1 MRNVWA
7 GLAAAAL
14 LAAAFFLPA
23 ALSQWGDQR
32 LLDDPHITRQDEERE
47 GFVESLQMSVA
58 EKLFLLRSSSVTSV
72 TLADMEAASIY
83 IEGKAVLWKKDEEII
98 LTESLA
104 AAEELEE
111 IERKWT
117 QRLDRLRSEIRGLQA
132 TGALPRL
139 WDAEA
144 EVVCTDHHQTLYIDQ
159 ESQVSFLAYDM
170 ALNSQPYSM
179 RVTVDAKTGRILGFR
194 LNWSKGSRPDWGFRG
209 TAKFGSAWRDYW
221 GMDSV
226 SSAWNNEYI
235 RALLEMPAEEFAR
248 NGSYNSNA
256 DVSFTYDG
264 QTLRAP
270 LANWVS
276 SGGGCVLEWNMA

>member
-1 MRNVWA
+1 M
-7 GLAAAAL
+7 
-14 LAAAFFLPA
+14 
-23 ALSQWGDQR
+23 
-32 LLDDPHITRQDEERE
+32 
-47 GFVESLQMSVA
+47 
-58 EKLFLLRSSSVTSV
+58 LFRS
-72 TLADMEAASIY
+72 
-83 IEGKAVLWKKDEEII
+83 
-98 LTESLA
+98 
-104 AAEELEE
+104 
-111 IERKWT
+111 
-117 QRLDRLRSEIRGLQA
+117 
-132 TGALPRL
+132 L

>member
-47 GFVESLQMSVA
+47 GFAESLQLSVA

-72 TLADMEAASIY
+72 TLAGMEAASIY

-194 LNWSKGSRPDWGFRG
+194 LNWSKGSRPDWARQNSAPRG
-209 TAKFGSAWRDYW
+209 GITGVWTA
-221 GMDSV
+221 
-226 SSAWNNEYI
+226 
-235 RALLEMPAEEFAR
+235 
-248 NGSYNSNA
+248 
-256 DVSFTYDG
+256 
-264 QTLRAP
+264 
-270 LANWVS
+270 
-276 SGGGCVLEWNMA
+276 

>member
-47 GFVESLQMSVA
+47 GFAESLQLSVA

-111 IERKWT
+111 IERKWQGT
-117 QRLDRLRSEIRGLQA
+117 
-132 TGALPRL
+132 LP
-139 WDAEA
+139 
-144 EVVCTDHHQTLYIDQ
+144 TLSLV
-159 ESQVSFLAYDM
+159 E
-170 ALNSQPYSM
+170 
-179 RVTVDAKTGRILGFR
+179 
-194 LNWSKGSRPDWGFRG
+194 
-209 TAKFGSAWRDYW
+209 
-221 GMDSV
+221 
-226 SSAWNNEYI
+226 
-235 RALLEMPAEEFAR
+235 EMP
-248 NGSYNSNA
+248 
-256 DVSFTYDG
+256 
-264 QTLRAP
+264 
-270 LANWVS
+270 
-276 SGGGCVLEWNMA
+276 